1 MKAEGVLNREH
12 VARINQLANSGA
24 NCGGTAAEYR
34 RRYSLL
40 RAALIVEVIRRIAAG
55 EDPDRVLPPLSPEQQ
70 RSKELRR
77 MVRRKLKEV
86 KRMK

>member
-1 MKAEGVLNREH
+1 M
-12 VARINQLANSGA
+12 
-24 NCGGTAAEYR
+24 NCR

-40 RAALIVEVIRRIAAG
+40 RAELIVEVIRRMAAG
-55 EDPDRVLPPLSPEQQ
+55 EDPDQVLPPLSPEQQ

-86 KRMK
+86 KWMK